1 MRFFYAAIQGKT
13 HMKQQSIQIEHIPAL
28 LWGESSD
35 RVVLAVHGSGSHK
48 ADVPVSTLAEIAA
61 AHGWQVLSFDLP
73 EHGDRRADSAQCI
86 PQVCVPEIQTV
97 FRALTGR
104 WEHIRLFANSLGA
117 YFSLLALAEQP
128 VGRAWFLSPVVD
140 MRRLIENMMRWFG
153 VSEERLRAEGQIET
167 PIGQTLRWDYYR
179 YVCGHPIDRWDIP
192 TDILYGER
200 DEMCERDTVEAFAGR
215 FGAGLTIVPGSE
227 HYFHTPEQIA
237 ALRGWLERA
246 WDT

>member
-1 MRFFYAAIQGKT
+1 M
-13 HMKQQSIQIEHIPAL
+13 
-28 LWGESSD
+28 
-35 RVVLAVHGSGSHK
+35 
-48 ADVPVSTLAEIAA
+48 
-61 AHGWQVLSFDLP
+61 
-73 EHGDRRADSAQCI
+73 
-86 PQVCVPEIQTV
+86 
-97 FRALTGR
+97 
-104 WEHIRLFANSLGA
+104 GA

-153 VSEERLRAEGQIET
+153 VSEERLHAEGQIET